1 MDPEEDHLKVD
12 PDLEDHLKDLN
23 LSIDLQEVLDLDPMD
38 PSMTISTTLEV
49 RRGEVEEDGVEVVEA
64 EEVLMGHHQEVPCLG
79 EMMDLLWA
87 VDPHSDPEEAQMTE
101 NGIAN
106 NLHGMIEAEEVA
118 EEETAAVVASIDV
131 VTAEVLAVSTTEIMT
146 AVTME
151 VLAPAT
157 AEVLVPETAE
167 GSAIMADSV
176 IVIVTVTI
184 VTTVTD
190 EIVVENEIAV
200 GIGIADRPNAKD
212 DPDGAAKQ
220 SLENRNLPDILKKF
234 KI

>member
-1 MDPEEDHLKVD
+1 MRR
-12 PDLEDHLKDLN
+12 
-23 LSIDLQEVLDLDPMD
+23 S
-38 PSMTISTTLEV
+38 V
-49 RRGEVEEDGVEVVEA
+49 RIRTRSATPCGSCGRSVCGRSAEGDIRGAPRRER
-64 EEVLMGHHQEVPCLG
+64 
-79 EMMDLLWA
+79 
-87 VDPHSDPEEAQMTE
+87 
-101 NGIAN
+101 
-106 NLHGMIEAEEVA
+106 
-118 EEETAAVVASIDV
+118 EETAAVVASIDV

>member
-1 MDPEEDHLKVD
+1 
-12 PDLEDHLKDLN
+12 
-23 LSIDLQEVLDLDPMD
+23 
-38 PSMTISTTLEV
+38 
-49 RRGEVEEDGVEVVEA
+49 
-64 EEVLMGHHQEVPCLG
+64 
-79 EMMDLLWA
+79 MDLLWA
-87 VDPHSDPEEAQMTE
+87 VDPHSDPEEVQMTGKNRNYSKHFFFLQIFQFLE